1 MTKVFSFFFAAAL
14 MAPLALAMLG
24 QAAQIVA

>member
-1 MTKVFSFFFAAAL
+1 MTKFYALLAACAVF
-14 MAPLALAMLG
+14 APVAISMLG

>member
-1 MTKVFSFFFAAAL
+1 MTKILSLLSAFAL
-14 MAPLALAMLG
+14 FAPVALATLG